1 MVPTCLLFY
10 VYHFVFLFFC
20 ADFRTPK
27 PDIGYS
33 TEKNTLDR
41 NKENSLLLT
50 DSDSKDAPSK
60 INEAQIGLT
69 DMAAVK
75 SVLLGINIFT
85 IYSTG

>member
-1 MVPTCLLFY
+1 MVPTCLLFD
-10 VYHFVFLFFC
+10 VYHFFLFFC

-27 PDIGYS
+27 PDIGYP

-50 DSDSKDAPSK
+50 DSVSKDAPST
-60 INEAQIGLT
+60 INEAQISLN
-69 DMAAVK
+69 DMAVVK
-75 SVLLGINIFT
+75 SALLGIDIFT